1 MGIGISI
8 IPFNT
13 IFPIP
18 TRLPSLEQILDTIRN
33 NLNIQ
38 QRVRP
43 NNELNLPKKQNP
55 TNFQINPNGIASVS
69 NLQNLQ
75 NNLNLNINQENNENI
90 NVNNLEN
97 NNNQN
102 NINNNR
108 EINNNEIEN
117 VPEDNVNIPLFP
129 ISNRN
134 EKYYIKTIYIKP
146 TFLPMMIYIIL
157 FFSSLIINYLT
168 VYIFKIR
175 NSSKYLIKNICIF
188 ITIFSVFLI
197 IIRLFKRLGYKI
209 KMDIYK
215 KQLIIIPFNIFCC
228 SFGFSGGFCCSQPFC
243 CVSKKVINLRDIRN
257 FWTLDFSGS
266 PITGNCLNYGSS
278 NLFYLGAV
286 KQDNTNITLIKEGYV
301 IGYAG
306 LVCLCFFRD
315 KLCKNS
321 LKLNEVSSKLNS
333 MLNTHRDFINSEN
346 NV

>member
-38 QRVRP
+38 QRIRP

-102 NINNNR
+102 NINNDR
-108 EINNNEIEN
+108 ETNNNEIEN

-175 NSSKYLIKNICIF
+175 NNSKYYIINICIF

-215 KQLIIIPFNIFCC
+215 KQLIISPFNIFCC

-243 CVSKKVINLRDIRN
+243 FVSKKVINLRDIRN

-321 LKLNEVSSKLNS
+321 LKLNEVSLKLNS

>member
-18 TRLPSLEQILDTIRN
+18 THLPSLDQIINIIRN

-38 QRVRP
+38 ERVRP
-43 NNELNLPKKQNP
+43 NNELNLPKKQSP
-55 TNFQINPNGIASVS
+55 TNFQSNPNGIASVS
-69 NLQNLQ
+69 NLQMLQ
-75 NNLNLNINQENNENI
+75 NNLKLNEDNNENI
-90 NVNNLEN
+90 NINNEENN

-102 NINNNR
+102 IINNNR

-117 VPEDNVNIPLFP
+117 VAEDNVNIPLFP

-134 EKYYIKTIYIKP
+134 EKFYKKTIYIKP
-146 TFLPMMIYIIL
+146 TCIPMTIYIIL
-157 FFSSLIINYLT
+157 LFSSFLTIYSINYLFRIRKF
-168 VYIFKIR
+168 YIDAL
-175 NSSKYLIKNICIF
+175 NSIFFLIS
-188 ITIFSVFLI
+188 IFSIFQIL
-197 IIRLFKRLGYKI
+197 IRLFKRMGYKI

-215 KQLIIIPFNIFCC
+215 KKLIISPFNIFCC
-228 SFGFSGGFCCSQPFC
+228 SWGFTGGFCCSQPFC
-243 CVSKKVINLRDIRN
+243 CVTKKEINLKDIRN

-266 PITGNCLNYGSS
+266 PITGNCINYGSS

-286 KQDNTNITLIKEGYV
+286 KQDNSNITLIKEGYV

-306 LVCLCFFRD
+306 FVCCCFFRD
-315 KLCKNS
+315 KLCKISMN
-321 LKLNEVSSKLNS
+321 LNEISSKLNS
-333 MLNTHRDFINSEN
+333 MLITHRNFINSEN